1 MVVVVVV
8 VVLVVVVVVAVVA
21 VVVVA
26 VVVAAAAADRA
37 RAGAGAGAVAVAGAG
52 ACAVSEAT
60 APLCPP
66 KGDSATDAGVSLQ
79 SSSPS
84 ISYYGKYYQSYI
96 QQEEDRKVAAP
107 ELVHK
112 A

>member
-26 VVVAAAAADRA
+26 VVVAAAAAARA
-37 RAGAGAGAVAVAGAG
+37 RAGAGAVAVAGAG

>member
-26 VVVAAAAADRA
+26 VVVAAAAAA

-66 KGDSATDAGVSLQ
+66 KGDSATDAGASLQ